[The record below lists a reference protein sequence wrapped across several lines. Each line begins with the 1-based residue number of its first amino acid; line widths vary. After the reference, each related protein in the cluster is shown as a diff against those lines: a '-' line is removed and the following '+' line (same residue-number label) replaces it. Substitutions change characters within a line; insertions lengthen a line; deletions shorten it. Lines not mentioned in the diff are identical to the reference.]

1 MHNYC
6 HCPEVAESRHSNHF
20 GNFQGSVGLIRLIF
34 LKHQSPCYKL
44 RDNIKRTM
52 ARPYVTIEFRFK
64 TSAAT
69 SLGNQPQP
77 LQQLAQNGEGLPG
90 SLYSAPCFQLRT
102 NQEKQSMCSSQSP
115 KIPHFWLAQVLLP
128 HTNNLQSE
136 DTLTLPFFRYK
147 GFPLPCLPLG
157 WPDTRDNG

>member
-1 MHNYC
+1 MFCYVFNFEIQNRPCKLASGCSGNGPHEIEKPNIQPDHTAMMKQNLCFYLTVCIVLCEHLHKNRMHNYC

-69 SLGNQPQP
+69 SLGNQP
-77 LQQLAQNGEGLPG
+77 
-90 SLYSAPCFQLRT
+90 
-102 NQEKQSMCSSQSP
+102 
-115 KIPHFWLAQVLLP
+115 
-128 HTNNLQSE
+128 
-136 DTLTLPFFRYK
+136 
-147 GFPLPCLPLG
+147 
-157 WPDTRDNG
+157 